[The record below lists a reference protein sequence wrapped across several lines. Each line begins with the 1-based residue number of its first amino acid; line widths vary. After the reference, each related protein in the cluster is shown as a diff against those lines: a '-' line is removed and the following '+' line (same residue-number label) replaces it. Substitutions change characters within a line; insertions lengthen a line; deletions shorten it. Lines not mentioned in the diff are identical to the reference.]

1 VPEEVISRLSRVA
14 QFPSPL
20 SRTPC
25 PRHTGGGAI
34 LRQASAAFHAAP
46 NLAIG
51 TNSMLY
57 RFSTRFG
64 EGLGFSLVPSITDQA
79 LSIDAGHV
87 SVAAAGG

>member
-1 VPEEVISRLSRVA
+1 
-14 QFPSPL
+14 
-20 SRTPC
+20 
-25 PRHTGGGAI
+25 
-34 LRQASAAFHAAP
+34 
-46 NLAIG
+46 
-51 TNSMLY
+51 MLY